1 LRSVYTRSLRVLAGP
16 TLWWGLALA
25 FFGAVFTLMARQT
38 EQNIAG
44 AFKGTPYEQIINT
57 LTGGGEI
64 GTGVWFLS
72 IIFAELPLVFTIYA
86 LIQASNWAEDEE
98 NGRFEL
104 LLANPRARWRVLL
117 ARYAAFVT
125 SLLIIAAALLLAVV
139 LAGIQQGLPL
149 DGGKAVAAVAG
160 MLPIALVVASVG
172 YLLSGWLRSGAV
184 TGVLAT
190 LLALSFLD
198 ELVGAIFKWP
208 DWVVQLSLF
217 ERYGTPFTKGLD
229 WTNVVALLAVAAGA
243 LAIAI
248 WRFSQKD
255 IAH

>member
-1 LRSVYTRSLRVLAGP
+1 
-16 TLWWGLALA
+16 
-25 FFGAVFTLMARQT
+25 M
-38 EQNIAG
+38 
-44 AFKGTPYEQIINT
+44 
-57 LTGGGEI
+57 
-64 GTGVWFLS
+64 
-72 IIFAELPLVFTIYA
+72 FTIYA

-98 NGRFEL
+98 NGQLRVVARESPGT
-104 LLANPRARWRVLL
+104 LASPARALRRPS
-117 ARYAAFVT
+117 VT
-125 SLLIIAAALLLAVV
+125 SLLVIAVALLLAVV
-139 LAGIQQGLPL
+139 LAGIQQNLPL
-149 DGGKAVAAVAG
+149 DGAKAVAAVAG

-184 TGVLAT
+184 TGVLGA

-229 WTNVVALLAVAAGA
+229 WTNAVALLAVAAGA

>member
-1 LRSVYTRSLRVLAGP
+1 
-16 TLWWGLALA
+16 
-25 FFGAVFTLMARQT
+25 
-38 EQNIAG
+38 
-44 AFKGTPYEQIINT
+44 
-57 LTGGGEI
+57 
-64 GTGVWFLS
+64 
-72 IIFAELPLVFTIYA
+72 VFTIYA

-104 LLANPRARWRVLL
+104 LLANPHARWRVLL

-139 LAGIQQGLPL
+139 LAAIQQGLPL
-149 DGGKAVAAVAG
+149 DGRKAVAAVAG

-172 YLLSGWLRSGAV
+172 YLLSGWLRLGAV
-184 TGVLAT
+184 TGVLGA

-217 ERYGTPFTKGLD
+217 ERYGQPFTKGLD
-229 WTNVVALLAVAAGA
+229 WSNVVALLAVAAGA

-248 WRFSQKD
+248 WSFSLKD

>member
-1 LRSVYTRSLRVLAGP
+1 VLAGP
-16 TLWWGLALA
+16 TLWWGLSLA

-44 AFKGTPYEQIINT
+44 AFQGTPFEQIINT
-57 LTGGGEI
+57 FTGGAAI
-64 GTGVWFLS
+64 GSGVWFLS
-72 IIFAELPLVFTIYA
+72 IIFTELPLVFTIYA

-125 SLLIIAAALLLAVV
+125 SLLIIAVALLLAVV
-139 LAGIQQGLPL
+139 LAGIQQNLPL
-149 DGGKAVAAVAG
+149 DGGRAAAAVAG

-184 TGVLAT
+184 TGVLAA

-229 WTNVVALLAVAAGA
+229 WSNVVALLAVAASA